1 MRMQQLL
8 LLVQKNIYIFK
19 ETYLIVPKNYK
30 KKRIDSVTNDCQ
42 SHSHHINL
50 NMFNK
55 FNLCLNIVISKKIKE
70 RKQKKW
76 KNNKQILNNVY
87 NDIDDKLI

>member
-8 LLVQKNIYIFK
+8 LLVQKIYIFK

-30 KKRIDSVTNDCQ
+30 KIKCIDSVTNDCQ

-55 FNLCLNIVISKKIKE
+55 FNLCLNIVISKKMKE
-70 RKQKKW
+70 SNKKKMEKQQT
-76 KNNKQILNNVY
+76 NIEQCLQ
-87 NDIDDKLI
+87 

>member
-1 MRMQQLL
+1 MQQLL
-8 LLVQKNIYIFK
+8 LLVQKIYIFK

-30 KKRIDSVTNDCQ
+30 KTKCIDSVTNDCQ

-55 FNLCLNIVISKKIKE
+55 FNLCLNIVISKKMKE
-70 RKQKKW
+70 SKKMEKQQT
-76 KNNKQILNNVY
+76 NIEQCLQ
-87 NDIDDKLI
+87 

>member
-1 MRMQQLL
+1 MQQLL
-8 LLVQKNIYIFK
+8 LLVQKKSYQKI
-19 ETYLIVPKNYK
+19 TK
-30 KKRIDSVTNDCQ
+30 KKCIDSVTNDCQ

-55 FNLCLNIVISKKIKE
+55 FNLCLNIVISKKMKE
-70 RKQKKW
+70 SKKKW

>member
-8 LLVQKNIYIFK
+8 LLVQKYIYIFK

-30 KKRIDSVTNDCQ
+30 KKKCIDSVTNDCQ

-55 FNLCLNIVISKKIKE
+55 FNLCLNIVISKKMKE
-70 RKQKKW
+70 SNKKNG
-76 KNNKQILNNVY
+76 KTTNKY
-87 NDIDDKLI
+87 